1 LIEFEGFIKKMLN
14 LKILIVEDEII
25 VAEDLKQRLENLG
38 YNIVGIAA
46 KGRDALK
53 ITGET
58 NPDLILMD
66 IMLKGE
72 LDGIDT
78 AQTIRNVYNI
88 PFIYLTGSTDNTI
101 RERAETTKPLGYII
115 KPFDDIG
122 IQNSIEI
129 AFINKKNKRM

>member
-25 VAEDLKQRLENLG
+25 VAEDLKQLLENLG

-46 KGRDALK
+46 KGKDALK

-101 RERAETTKPLGYII
+101 RERAETTKPIGYIT
-115 KPFDDIG
+115 KPFDDTG

-129 AFINKKNKRM
+129 AFTNKKNKRM

>member
-1 LIEFEGFIKKMLN
+1 MLN

>member
-1 LIEFEGFIKKMLN
+1 MVLQL
-14 LKILIVEDEII
+14 
-25 VAEDLKQRLENLG
+25 
-38 YNIVGIAA
+38 

>member
-1 LIEFEGFIKKMLN
+1 MIEFEGFIKKMLN

>member
-1 LIEFEGFIKKMLN
+1 MLN

-25 VAEDLKQRLENLG
+25 VAEDLKKRLENLG